1 MLGSYAAPVLI
12 FGAISTGGTGLWAGA
27 RLHKASATLFAA
39 LSEQICLL
47 CQNVRAG
54 FRGY

>member
-1 MLGSYAAPVLI
+1 MLGSCAAPVLI

-54 FRGY
+54 YRGY